1 MCEKKLKISWEN
13 FYIGKWINNAGLLS
27 DILLFTGLN
36 IKYQL
41 YQKKKSL
48 ELECLF

>member
-1 MCEKKLKISWEN
+1 M
-13 FYIGKWINNAGLLS
+13 LLS

-41 YQKKKSL
+41 YQKKEIPRIGMLILGQVWFMKG
-48 ELECLF
+48 